1 MLSSYSCSC
10 LCFWIDSL
18 PKSVRLAFK
27 KLMRTRKLIKWIFF
41 FFVRQMAPPESY
53 NYHPIIPPPDAENPS
68 PYDGETTCSIC
79 YEEVDLYPRSSAL
92 SHSTHVHGRSN
103 SLDKKSSFSLSPT
116 VISSKDKISRE
127 KESEREGLL
136 GGLGGLDRRNYA
148 IAPCGHVFH
157 TSCLAQWMSI
167 KVCSISLCLFSLFK
181 ISR

>member
-1 MLSSYSCSC
+1 
-10 LCFWIDSL
+10 
-18 PKSVRLAFK
+18 
-27 KLMRTRKLIKWIFF
+27 
-41 FFVRQMAPPESY
+41 MAPPESY
-53 NYHPIIPPPDAENPS
+53 NYHPIISPPDPENPS

-92 SHSTHVHGRSN
+92 SLSTHVHSRSN
-103 SLDKKSSFSLSPT
+103 SLDKKSSSPLSPA
-116 VISSKDKISRE
+116 IIPSKDKISRE

-167 KVCSISLCLFSLFK
+167 KVRPCSLVFFLSSFLALTIGDCFLLLPPIPFFHIIIISPNPYFHFLFFSPMPLAIMK
-181 ISR
+181 RS